1 MDIENIKNNINFV
14 LRLIISCLIITILL
28 FLSIYFWQN
37 FWQNN
42 KVILSHLTK
51 NQSIQEIFIPIYI
64 FQIFVFGR
72 QLLFG
77 SFIKV

>member
-37 FWQNN
+37 LE
-42 KVILSHLTK
+42 K
-51 NQSIQEIFIPIYI
+51 
-64 FQIFVFGR
+64 
-72 QLLFG
+72 
-77 SFIKV
+77 